1 ELRNWGMTARDFTRV
16 SALVHRRPD
25 FRAAPDSVEK
35 MHALANQQKI
45 DFQVAQ
51 IKGLKGDNGQIIAV
65 SVESDKDGAHD
76 IPCDTL
82 LAFYGLTMKL
92 GPIAEFGL
100 NLTENRIEV
109 DTEKFETSV
118 PGIFCIGDMAW
129 YPGKLKLILS
139 GFHEAALMSHGAFHY
154 VFPDKKLKFQHTTSA
169 KDLQA
174 QVGG

>member
-1 ELRNWGMTARDFTRV
+1 M
-16 SALVHRRPD
+16 
-25 FRAAPDSVEK
+25 
-35 MHALANQQKI
+35 
-45 DFQVAQ
+45 
-51 IKGLKGDNGQIIAV
+51 
-65 SVESDKDGAHD
+65 ESKEDGAFD
-76 IPCDTL
+76 VECDTL

-100 NLTENRIEV
+100 HLDENRIAV

-118 PGIFCIGDMAW
+118 PGIFCIGDMAA

-169 KDLQA
+169 KDLQRTVTGVA
-174 QVGG
+174 PSED

>member
-1 ELRNWGMTARDFTRV
+1 VTLI
-16 SALVHRRPD
+16 HRRPD

-35 MHALANQQKI
+35 MQALVRDGKV
-45 DFQVAQ
+45 DFHVAQ
-51 IKGLKGDNGQIIAV
+51 IKGLKGANGQIAAV
-65 SVESDKDGAHD
+65 AVESETDGAYD
-76 IPCDTL
+76 IACDTL

-100 NLTENRIEV
+100 EIAENHIEV

-118 PGIFCIGDMAW
+118 PAIFCIGDMAH

-169 KDLQA
+169 KELQA
-174 QVGG
+174 QVGGN